1 MYGWRARI
9 GLLVV
14 ASDVTCSS
22 ELSKFSPEGVSFLT
36 SRMDFPGKVTVETIE
51 KLAEGAEKA
60 TEQLIP
66 AKVDVVAFCCTS
78 GSFIKGSGWD
88 TKIIETLEEKCKGIS
103 VTTTSTAVSNALQK
117 LGVHNLAVA
126 TPYINDINLRL
137 EQFLTNESYNVVN
150 INGLEIVEDSEVN
163 DLPEHSS
170 YNMAKDVDVPEAD
183 CIFISCTSVPTF
195 EAIAK
200 IENDL
205 GKPVITSN
213 QATMWD
219 CLNKVNIKYKTK
231 SLGKLFQI

>member
-14 ASDVTCSS
+14 ASDVTCAS
-22 ELSKFSPEGVSFLT
+22 ELSKFAPEGVSFLT

-66 AKVDVVAFCCTS
+66 AKVGVVAFCCTS
-78 GSFIKGSGWD
+78 GSFIKGPGWD
-88 TKIIETLEEKCKGIS
+88 KKIIETLEKKYESIS

-117 LGVHNLAVA
+117 LDVHNIAVA

-137 EQFLTNESYNVVN
+137 EQFLTKEGYDVVN
-150 INGLEIVEDSEVN
+150 MRGLEIVEDSEVN
-163 DLPEHSS
+163 DLPEHAS
-170 YNMAKDVDVPEAD
+170 YTMAKDVDVPEAD

-195 EAIAK
+195 ESVAR
-200 IENDL
+200 IEADL

-219 CLNKVNIKYKTK
+219 CLKKGNVNYTTR
-231 SLGKLFQI
+231 SLGKLFQS